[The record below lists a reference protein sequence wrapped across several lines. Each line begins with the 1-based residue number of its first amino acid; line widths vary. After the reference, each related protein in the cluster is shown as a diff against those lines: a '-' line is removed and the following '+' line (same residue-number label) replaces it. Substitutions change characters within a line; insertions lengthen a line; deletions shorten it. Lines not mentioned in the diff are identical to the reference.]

1 MKIIKKIIKITIIV
15 VGALI
20 LAFLVLLGFRIATNN
35 NQSAKLGTANQEY
48 SGGANLGFGGIETGE
63 LSDNGLSYP
72 NPASTPLGVSQ
83 RKGGVSLEAN
93 PISQDSSTDRKVM
106 KDGYITA
113 KVENVANA
121 VNDISGIAR
130 RLGGEVSSTNFH
142 KNTNNLTSGIIT
154 ISVPFDQFD
163 TAFAEI
169 KQVAT
174 FVTNES
180 ISGQDVTEQYVD
192 LNAQLENKKAEE
204 QSLKEILE
212 NTDGKV
218 EDVLAVTQELSRVRG
233 EIEQLQGRMRY
244 LESQTD
250 MASISANISED
261 VTVGAAT
268 SWRPWQIVKSE
279 FANMI
284 KDMQK
289 LIGAFIVIVI
299 RFTPIL
305 VFIIL
310 FFLIIFWMVRAIVRS
325 IFFRKKKEKE
335 MIEQSL
341 PAEAPKM
348 PKSRTRTIAA
358 GHTIKRKVK

>member
-1 MKIIKKIIKITIIV
+1 METLKKIIKIVIIV

-20 LAFLVLLGFRIATNN
+20 LAFLVLLGFRVATKSNLSV
-35 NQSAKLGTANQEY
+35 QTDLAIPEY
-48 SGGANLGFGGIETGE
+48 SQKLSTGLGGIEMGE
-63 LSDNGLSYP
+63 SLE
-72 NPASTPLGVSQ
+72 GVS
-83 RKGGVSLEAN
+83 SNAN
-93 PISQDSSTDRKVM
+93 PSMGSVGVAPMQRSLSSGSSPVAQDSSIDRKIV

-113 KVENVANA
+113 KVDNVSNA

-130 RLGGEVSSTNFH
+130 RLGGEVASTNFY
-142 KNTNNLTSGIIT
+142 KNTKNLTSGNIT
-154 ISVPFDQFD
+154 VRVPFENFD

-174 FVTNES
+174 FVQNES
-180 ISGQDVTEQYVD
+180 ISGEDVTAQYVD
-192 LNAQLENKKAEE
+192 LNAQLENKKSEE

-212 NTDGKV
+212 NTDGKI

-233 EIEQLQGRMRY
+233 EIEQLEGQKRY
-244 LESQTD
+244 MDSQTD
-250 MASISANISED
+250 MASISVNISED

-279 FANMI
+279 FSNMI

-289 LIGAFIVIVI
+289 LVGAFIVIVI

-310 FFLIIFWMVRAIVRS
+310 FFWIIFKIVRAIVRS
-325 IFFRKKKEKE
+325 IMHKKRKEEE
-335 MIEQSL
+335 MIKQ
-341 PAEAPKM
+341 PKPM
-348 PKSRTRTIAA
+348 ETPKTPKSRTRTIAA
-358 GHTIKRKVK
+358 GRTISRKN

>member
-1 MKIIKKIIKITIIV
+1 MEMLKKIVKIVIIV
-15 VGALI
+15 IGALI
-20 LAFLVLLGFRIATNN
+20 LAFLVLLGFRVATKSNLSV
-35 NQSAKLGTANQEY
+35 QTDFASPEY
-48 SGGANLGFGGIETGE
+48 SQKLSTGLGGIEMGE
-63 LSDNGLSYP
+63 SLEDSSSNANPTAGSVGVAPMRSSLSSGLSP
-72 NPASTPLGVSQ
+72 V
-83 RKGGVSLEAN
+83 V
-93 PISQDSSTDRKVM
+93 QDSSIDRKIM

-113 KVENVANA
+113 KVDNVSNA
-121 VNDISGIAR
+121 ANDISGIAR
-130 RLGGEVSSTNFH
+130 RLGGEVASTNFF
-142 KNTNNLTSGIIT
+142 KNTKNLTSGT
-154 ISVPFDQFD
+154 IAVRVPFENFD

-174 FVTNES
+174 FVQNES
-180 ISGQDVTEQYVD
+180 ISGQDVTAQYVD

-204 QSLKEILE
+204 QSLKEILD
-212 NTDGKV
+212 NTDGKI

-233 EIEQLQGRMRY
+233 EIEQLEGQKRY
-244 LESQTD
+244 MDSQTD

-289 LIGAFIVIVI
+289 LVGAFIVIVI

-310 FFLIIFWMVRAIVRS
+310 FFWIIFKIVRAIVRS
-325 IFFRKKKEKE
+325 IFLKKKKEKE

-341 PAEAPKM
+341 PAETPKT
-348 PKSRTRTIAA
+348 PKPRTRTIAA
-358 GHTIKRKVK
+358 RRTISRKN